1 MSQERSRHESAAAAI
16 RAYVHTPPPKRLW
29 SEVARLAEGF
39 AEGPKEGEDAREFA
53 RSTTEAAVAV
63 FGLGSRA
70 DDPALIDICLRSL
83 VRMGVMGRIL
93 AIDLIEQEKLPF
105 DDVAAILADM
115 PDSER
120 WLLFNRILLSPWRT
134 SRELREFALESLTL
148 LRDSLAVDAARLL
161 RALATA
167 RPRAAYAVRRAL
179 LDGTLGPQLTRM
191 AEADTA
197 PLELLDMCQHLAA
210 LSHQGLAE
218 KLAALAART
227 ANPDHAHT
235 LLRAV
240 ADLGPRPSLDITR
253 PVARLLGHEN
263 RDLAL
268 TALETLARCAMPRLG
283 KVTASLYA
291 KRPSLKKGIIARL
304 PLMPAAERRAFMD
317 CVPARELPAVQVLCF
332 LLLGAIDPVNMERC
346 LSIAAHGDAPDT
358 ADEDGRDMA
367 VGGVL
372 DELLVLIARVPHA
385 EPAEPQNHASPP
397 EPAHPRDGTGRGRN
411 APTTTANGPLHLDM
425 KGESPKRFTATGRH
439 LPEPVASATTFHLAD
454 FSRATLERG
463 RFEACVF
470 DSCSFDHA
478 TLKDMSFIDCSFV
491 NCALR
496 DAALFR
502 CDLTNCVFSLCALTG
517 TAFSGGT
524 MTVVKIECGSMTDA
538 LFTGMTLRTCSL
550 RALDLSGAE
559 MNRLKARGLELSDCH
574 AESARLSALTLRTVD
589 ITACTFVDCA
599 VDGLDSDDP
608 VFGELADQTLLTR
621 LRRSA
626 KAFETGRLPASPGRA
641 AMAVAFRA
649 VDEWF
654 KIAERKGL
662 CRPFL
667 AHNERRISWAKQKLG
682 AKASEFFDILPL
694 LLHSEFFDHAIGL
707 YPTSPPC
714 RVTAYQPGH
723 SALDLARR
731 YFPTAALPDDRT
743 DAVPIEAI
751 YTIGSL
757 GTVAQSEDSDID
769 YWLCC
774 ALDQLAEQD
783 VEGLHQKCEAI
794 QDWAAQEF
802 GLEVHFF
809 LMDSKRVR
817 ENNFGASDS
826 ESSGTAQAAMLK
838 EEFYRTAVHVAG
850 KKPVWWLAPPGADQ
864 AGYDEAMH
872 RLASGE
878 AGGRFLDLGH
888 VPEIPVGEFFGASLW
903 QIAKAIKS
911 PFKSI
916 MKFGLLE
923 KYVSRQGKTELLL
936 CDRLK
941 ANLLGGH
948 DELWRIDPYVMLF
961 LEVAEYYADRGE
973 AQTVEL
979 IKMSFLLKSHIAGEA
994 FAPTIPSRAEEK
1006 SMRRFFTRGIGA
1018 RKLAFTDL
1026 GIAKDWSLARMLEVG
1041 ERVNAFILNTYLR
1054 VREMQNK
1061 QPQSAQANIDPHD
1074 LTKLG
1079 RKIFAVF
1086 APRKHKIDRLGF
1098 VKTDAAMVGLLTF
1111 AAETRR
1117 GGGQAFVAQGGQMDP
1132 RTRRVETVEI
1142 KRAKDLCWL
1151 VAFIEANGLFAPGL
1165 TVKTD
1170 FTLSP
1175 VIARDVEELLQA
1187 LAAFFP
1193 HAETFETNIEEGL
1206 SPERVTRALFVLNLT
1221 LPRETPR
1228 IRQVSLVYSTNWG
1241 EMFCQTVD
1249 VSDDAIITDPHAFL
1263 AAHVEQDCVEPPLM
1277 SSFVPDRAA
1286 CPGIRFAR
1294 RPIVPPASGSGYS
1307 SRKT

>member
-16 RAYVHTPPPKRLW
+16 RAFVHTPPPKRLW

-39 AEGPKEGEDAREFA
+39 ADGPEEGEDAREFA
-53 RSTTEAAVAV
+53 RSTTEAAAAV
-63 FGLGSRA
+63 FGLGSLA
-70 DDPALIDICLRSL
+70 DDPALIDIWLRSL

-93 AIDLIEQEKLPF
+93 AIDLIEREKLPF
-105 DDVAAILADM
+105 CDVAAIMAGM

-120 WLLFNRILLSPWRT
+120 WLLFNRILLSPWRA
-134 SRELREFALESLTL
+134 SRELRGFALESLTA
-148 LRDSLAVDAARLL
+148 LRDGPAANAARLL
-161 RALATA
+161 GTLATA

-179 LDGTLGPQLTRM
+179 LDGTFGLHLTRM
-191 AEADTA
+191 AETEAA
-197 PLELLDMCQHLAA
+197 SPELLDLCAHLAA

-218 KLAALAART
+218 KLAALAERT
-227 ANPDHAHT
+227 TDPDHAQR

-240 ADLGPRPSLDITR
+240 ADLAPRPSPEITR
-253 PVARLLGHEN
+253 PATNLLGHE
-263 RDLAL
+263 RQDVAL

-283 KVTASLYA
+283 KIAASLYA
-291 KRPSLKKGIIARL
+291 KRPSLKKGIITRL
-304 PLMPAAERRAFMD
+304 PLMPTAERRAFMD
-317 CVPARELPAVQVLCF
+317 RVPDRELPAVQVLCF

-346 LSIAAHGDAPDT
+346 LSIAARGEAT
-358 ADEDGRDMA
+358 DEDERDMT

-372 DELLVLIARVPHA
+372 DELLVLIERAPHA
-385 EPAEPQNHASPP
+385 EPTEPEAHAPTP
-397 EPAHPRDGTGRGRN
+397 EPARTPAGTGKGRK
-411 APTTTANGPLHLDM
+411 APTPTKTTSGLLHLDT
-425 KGESPKRFTATGRH
+425 KGESPKRFMAMDRH
-439 LPEPVASATTFHLAD
+439 LLEPAARATTFLLAD

-463 RFEACVF
+463 RFENCVF

-478 TLKDMSFIDCSFV
+478 VLKDTSFADCRFV
-491 NCALR
+491 NCTLR
-496 DAALFR
+496 GAALFR
-502 CDLTNCVFSLCALTG
+502 CDFANCDFAFCALTG

-524 MTVVKIECGSMTDA
+524 MTAVKIECGSMADA
-538 LFTGMTLRTCSL
+538 LITGMTMSTCCL

-559 MNRLKARGLELSDCH
+559 MNRLKAWGLELSDCH
-574 AESARLSALTLRTVD
+574 AEGARLSALTLRTVD

-608 VFGELADQTLLTR
+608 VLGELADQTLLAR
-621 LRRSA
+621 LRRA
-626 KAFETGRLPASPGRA
+626 VRTFETGRLPANPGRA
-641 AMAVAFRA
+641 AMAVASKA

-667 AHNERRISWAKQKLG
+667 ANNERRVSWGKLKLG

-707 YPTSPPC
+707 YPAAPPC
-714 RVTAYQPGH
+714 RVTAYQPCH
-723 SALDLARR
+723 SALALARR
-731 YFPTAALPDDRT
+731 YFPTAALPDERI

-774 ALDQLAEQD
+774 ALSQLAEQD
-783 VEGLHQKCEAI
+783 VEGLQQKCEAI

-817 ENNFGASDS
+817 ENNFGASDN

-864 AGYDEAMH
+864 AGYDEAMR
-872 RLASGE
+872 RLASSE
-878 AGGRFLDLGH
+878 AAERFLDLGH
-888 VPEIPVGEFFGASLW
+888 VPKIPVGEFFGASLW
-903 QIAKAIKS
+903 QIVKAIKS

-923 KYVSRQGKTELLL
+923 KYIARQGKTDLLL

-948 DELWRIDPYVMLF
+948 DDLWRIDPYVVLF

-973 AQTVEL
+973 TQTVDL
-979 IKMSFLLKSHIAGEA
+979 IKMSFLLKSHVAGEA
-994 FAPTIPSRAEEK
+994 FAPGIPSRAEER

-1026 GIAKDWSLARMLEVG
+1026 GIAHDWSLARMLEVG

-1054 VREMQNK
+1054 VREMQQK
-1061 QPQSAQANIDPHD
+1061 QPQSARANIDPHD

-1098 VKTDAAMVGLLTF
+1098 VKTNSAMIGLLAL
-1111 AAETRR
+1111 AAEKRR
-1117 GGGQAFVAQGGQMDP
+1117 GGGQAFVAQGGQVDP
-1132 RTRRVETVEI
+1132 RTRRAETVEI
-1142 KRAKDLCWL
+1142 KRGRDLCWL
-1151 VAFIEANGLFAPGL
+1151 VAFIEANGLFVPGV
-1165 TVKTD
+1165 TIKTD

-1175 VIARDVEELLQA
+1175 VIPRDVEELLQA

-1249 VSDDAIITDPHAFL
+1249 VSDDSIITDPHAFL
-1263 AAHVEQDCVEPPLM
+1263 AAHVEQDCTEPPLM
-1277 SSFVPDRAA
+1277 SSFVPDHAA

-1294 RPIVPPASGSGYS
+1294 WAIISPASGSGYN